1 MAVEYLEV
9 DMKDTLSLGRAAVT
23 WAGGFYLHH
32 FALVFGLS
40 LIPTLQRFAIVRW
53 DPPAAVSIT
62 TEVLVALARVLLVA
76 LAVRLMVIES
86 GFAGR
91 EAWARLKAGIDA
103 RTVAFW
109 GQWALLAVAFAIFD
123 VVPNALVATVVP
135 ESARD
140 IVTAWLVALKNPT
153 IIAFTMLWMIGVGRT
168 LILDPDPA
176 IEDLDHV
183 ER

>member
-1 MAVEYLEV
+1 
-9 DMKDTLSLGRAAVT
+9 
-23 WAGGFYLHH
+23 
-32 FALVFGLS
+32 
-40 LIPTLQRFAIVRW
+40 
-53 DPPAAVSIT
+53 
-62 TEVLVALARVLLVA
+62 VLVALARVLLVA

-109 GQWALLAVAFAIFD
+109 GQWALLAVAFVIFD
-123 VVPNALVATVVP
+123 VIPNALIATVVP

-140 IVTAWLVALKNPT
+140 IVTAWLVAVKNPT
-153 IIAFTMLWMIGVGRT
+153 IIAFTMLWMIGIGRT
-168 LILDPDPA
+168 LIVDPDPA
-176 IEDLDHV
+176 LEALDHV